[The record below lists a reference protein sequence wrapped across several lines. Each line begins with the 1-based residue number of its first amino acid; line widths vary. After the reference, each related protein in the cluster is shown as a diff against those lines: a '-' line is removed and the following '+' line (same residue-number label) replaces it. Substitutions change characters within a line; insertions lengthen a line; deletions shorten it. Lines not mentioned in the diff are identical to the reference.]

1 MIKVVNHEP
10 DTIVLP
16 IAAAAPKPSSTRNLA
31 LDGLRGIAVLAVMA
45 YHYWPERVPGGFLG
59 VDLFFVLSGFLITLG
74 LLKNLGSGLLKDL
87 GGFWMRRARRLLP
100 AMLLMLLGA
109 TALASLAAQNLP
121 ARLRAQ
127 WAGALTYTSNWM
139 QIANGNSYFERSEP
153 PYFQHLWS
161 LAVEEQFYVIW
172 PVLLAALA
180 VLLRNKESLFCG
192 ILMLAAAS
200 GLSMFVSYD
209 PSQDA
214 SALYFGTW
222 THGFGLLL
230 GAAAA
235 VGAAR
240 RAAKSSPAVRKRP
253 TRGQQWTPVLLL
265 ATMFGAFLFM
275 GDTSTV
281 AYRGGMFCFA
291 LLSSTL
297 ILVLTNPH
305 TGIHRLLSLSGIRW
319 IGNRSYGLYLWHWP
333 LLVLAKRIFPPE
345 AEAAA
350 VLCSIPLTFL
360 AAVASWRMVEQPILR
375 NGFTETLRSWFLH
388 IKNVARSIFSGT
400 TRRYAGV
407 LSLCLMLLLPVS
419 AAGVLIA
426 SPGQTQLEQQLAQAQ
441 QLLDDQTSAG
451 LPAPTQTGDSA
462 AKPRPGE
469 PIAHRHKARSRKA
482 GRHGFTGKDVTAI
495 GDSVMLASSQQLLK
509 QLPGIRIDAHVGAQ
523 VWEAADKLSQLK
535 ASGKL
540 RSVVVIGLGTNGD
553 FQDGAIERI
562 RSVIGPKRELLLL
575 TAYAPRTW
583 IDSVN
588 DKYRSAA
595 GADPHAHIIDWAT
608 AAAKVPDLARDRI
621 HPGPQGAAAYAQ
633 LVSQAVRGL

>member
-1 MIKVVNHEP
+1 M
-10 DTIVLP
+10 LP
-16 IAAAAPKPSSTRNLA
+16 VAAAASKHGSTRNLA

-59 VDLFFVLSGFLITLG
+59 VDLFFVLSGFLITGG
-74 LLKNLGSGLLKDL
+74 LLKNLGAGTMKNL
-87 GGFWMRRARRLLP
+87 GGFWVRRARRLLP

-109 TALASLAAQNLP
+109 TALAALTVQNLP
-121 ARLRAQ
+121 AQLRSQ
-127 WAGALTYTSNWM
+127 WVGALTYTSNWM
-139 QIANGNSYFERSEP
+139 QIASGSSYFEHSEP

-180 VLLRNKESLFCG
+180 VLLRNRETLFGG
-192 ILMLAAAS
+192 ILMLAMAS
-200 GLSMFVSYD
+200 GLSMFLNYD
-209 PSQDA
+209 PTQDT

-235 VGAAR
+235 VWSAR
-240 RAAKSSPAVRKRP
+240 KAAKPAPAATTRP
-253 TRGQQWTPVLLL
+253 SGGQQWFLVLALT
-265 ATMFGAFLFM
+265 TMFGAFFFM
-275 GDTSTV
+275 EDTSAA
-281 AYRGGMFCFA
+281 AYQGGMLCFA
-291 LLSSTL
+291 VLAAVT
-297 ILVLTNPH
+297 ILALANPH

-333 LLVLAKRIFPPE
+333 LLILVKLIFPPE

-375 NGFTETLRSWFLH
+375 NGFRETFYSWGLRISG
-388 IKNVARSIFSGT
+388 VVRSISSGT
-400 TRRYAGV
+400 TRRYASV

-426 SPGQTQLEQQLAQAQ
+426 SPGQTQLEQELAQAQ
-441 QLLDDQTSAG
+441 QMLDDQEST
-451 LPAPTQTGDSA
+451 APLVPTLSDDSA
-462 AKPRPGE
+462 AETGQGE
-469 PIAHRHKARSRKA
+469 PITHQKKAKHQPASGGNFK
-482 GRHGFTGKDVTAI
+482 GKDVIAI

-509 QLPGIRIDAHVGAQ
+509 QLPGIRIDARVGAQ
-523 VWEAADKLSQLK
+523 VWDAADKLNQLK
-535 ASGKL
+535 AAGKL

-553 FQDGAIERI
+553 FQDGTIERI
-562 RSVIGPKRELLLL
+562 RSVIGPKRELLIL
-575 TAYAPRTW
+575 TAYAPRNW

-588 DKYRSAA
+588 DKYRAA
-595 GADPHAHIIDWAT
+595 AKTDPHIHIIDWAAT
-608 AAAKVPDLARDRI
+608 AAKVPDLARDRI

-633 LVSQAVRGL
+633 LVSRTVRGL